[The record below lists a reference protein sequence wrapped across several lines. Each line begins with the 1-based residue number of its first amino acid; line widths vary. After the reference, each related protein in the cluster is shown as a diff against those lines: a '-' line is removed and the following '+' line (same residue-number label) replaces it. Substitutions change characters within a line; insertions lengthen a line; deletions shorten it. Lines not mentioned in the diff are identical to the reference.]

1 MLLKAASPI
10 SWGSQAPSPGTE
22 MHLCLLRVPTQSP
35 GFEASGAALPWETLS
50 LPSWAPQVTASKGH
64 LSTSQIRKVPPISS
78 TSHAAQA
85 EAGKGGGHPVT
96 DHACGGVPHLGLT
109 LFSSCVTL
117 RLPSLNSSSLTSKS
131 EIVTALYKV
140 RRIN

>member
-22 MHLCLLRVPTQSP
+22 MHLCLLRAPTQGP
-35 GFEASGAALPWETLS
+35 GSEASGAALPWETLS
-50 LPSWAPQVTASKGH
+50 LPSQAPQVTASKGR

-96 DHACGGVPHLGLT
+96 ETMHVGVYHIW
-109 LFSSCVTL
+109 V
-117 RLPSLNSSSLTSKS
+117 
-131 EIVTALYKV
+131 
-140 RRIN
+140 